1 MAGLT
6 IPSGMLN
13 RWLKKE
19 NEPED
24 VNSVIDNLI
33 DLGGVDGLFC
43 TDLEEPLPKFRS
55 AQCENIIEG
64 KNNSHI
70 VLGRDRDSNLGSGCG
85 GGGFIQ
91 AGMIDL
97 VAGRYALNSAD
108 EMKKGNPPIGKEE
121 KVNPN
126 FTTDAARVYIT
137 QKSLNIDKYFGF
149 DNTTIGDSRLKE
161 KSAIGI
167 KADHVRMIA
176 RDTVRIYAG
185 GATNVEGLSKNQE
198 TNSTGGELLPG
209 KGRIELVAGNGM
221 ESNLQPAVL
230 GNNLLEYL
238 TKVEEE
244 LGSIKTDI
252 SKIMENLIALNG
264 AVSILTLG
272 SPIHIQNMFGNIETW
287 GGQVIGKINSELRR
301 LNALNGLDIIGGA
314 DSIVSSNVFV
324 S

>member
-64 KNNSHI
+64 KNNSYI

-126 FTTDAARVYIT
+126 FTTDAARIYIT

-185 GATNVEGLSKNQE
+185 GATNIEGLSKNQE

-209 KGRIELVAGNGM
+209 KGKIELVAGNGM

-230 GNNLLEYL
+230 GDKLVEYL
-238 TKVEEE
+238 N
-244 LGSIKTDI
+244 SIED
-252 SKIMENLIALNG
+252 KIQDLNSSVRTIAQHLMALNG
-264 AVSILTLG
+264 TLAIITQG
-272 SPIHIQNMFGNIETW
+272 SSPFSTNLKEDIEIWVEQIFGD
-287 GGQVIGKINSELRR
+287 INSELRR
-301 LNALNGLDIIGGA
+301 LNSLNGLEIIGGA